1 MTDCG
6 WRFFHFYSW
15 FSKDF
20 TRAFKWD
27 IICFLIPMGRLSKL
41 LKHFCK
47 NQASTTLCP
56 WVYLLVQGLLQYG
69 PITELIFWKS
79 YLETKSSKVL
89 VISFE
94 HLQKLCI
101 FAKFGR
107 HSSKIEPATPISIS
121 KCFGRKFKF
130 ERTKSLQILS
140 KVVSYCDLQLVKIWY
155 WYLKALL
162 IYSSMTNFSL
172 YLALT

>member
-1 MTDCG
+1 MCFWKKTMIAN
-6 WRFFHFYSW
+6 HISLI
-15 FSKDF
+15 KDPLVIF
-20 TRAFKWD
+20 CYPLGSFVSSLGFLKSESNFPEIFK
-27 IICFLIPMGRLSKL
+27 PR
-41 LKHFCK
+41 
-47 NQASTTLCP
+47 
-56 WVYLLVQGLLQYG
+56 QGLLQYG

-140 KVVSYCDLQLVKIWY
+140 KVVSYCDLQLVKIWC
-155 WYLKALL
+155 WYLKPLL
-162 IYSSMTNFSL
+162 INSKITNF
-172 YLALT
+172 ALTF

>member
-1 MTDCG
+1 MVIFDS
-6 WRFFHFYSW
+6 WKVSEFLFFFQS
-15 FSKDF
+15 
-20 TRAFKWD
+20 
-27 IICFLIPMGRLSKL
+27 
-41 LKHFCK
+41 FCK
-47 NQASTTLCP
+47 FEKIPC
-56 WVYLLVQGLLQYG
+56 WVWCWKVDLSQGLLQYG

-155 WYLKALL
+155 WYLKPLL
-162 IYSSMTNFSL
+162 INSKITNF
-172 YLALT
+172 ALTF

>member
-1 MTDCG
+1 MKILIEPQ
-6 WRFFHFYSW
+6 
-15 FSKDF
+15 SKI
-20 TRAFKWD
+20 D
-27 IICFLIPMGRLSKL
+27 IEII
-41 LKHFCK
+41 
-47 NQASTTLCP
+47 
-56 WVYLLVQGLLQYG
+56 QGLLQYG

-140 KVVSYCDLQLVKIWY
+140 KVVSYCDLQLVKIWC
-155 WYLKALL
+155 WYLKPLL
-162 IYSSMTNFSL
+162 INSKINDWLFLNISKVVGITNTKFL
-172 YLALT
+172 PG

>member
-1 MTDCG
+1 MTNFKFFSCYRLLLTQRTRKSCG
-6 WRFFHFYSW
+6 SYEFLS
-15 FSKDF
+15 
-20 TRAFKWD
+20 FK
-27 IICFLIPMGRLSKL
+27 ILNHPRK
-41 LKHFCK
+41 
-47 NQASTTLCP
+47 CP
-56 WVYLLVQGLLQYG
+56 IMQGLLQYG

-140 KVVSYCDLQLVKIWY
+140 KVVSYCDLQLVKIWC
-155 WYLKALL
+155 WYLKPLL
-162 IYSSMTNFSL
+162 INSKITNF
-172 YLALT
+172 ALTF

>member
-1 MTDCG
+1 MKVIESALKVG
-6 WRFFHFYSW
+6 VAPILGLPHPLFW
-15 FSKDF
+15 
-20 TRAFKWD
+20 KWSLLVES
-27 IICFLIPMGRLSKL
+27 FWSKL
-41 LKHFCK
+41 ETISKIMPK
-47 NQASTTLCP
+47 SSWAS
-56 WVYLLVQGLLQYG
+56 QGLLQYG

>member
-1 MTDCG
+1 MIQTVKYTY
-6 WRFFHFYSW
+6 RFLKDSLRFNFKLNLATGDFSFSW
-15 FSKDF
+15 N
-20 TRAFKWD
+20 TV
-27 IICFLIPMGRLSKL
+27 IVSKL
-41 LKHFCK
+41 ESLFWKQVLIVLSLHTC
-47 NQASTTLCP
+47 ALG
-56 WVYLLVQGLLQYG
+56 QGLLQHG

-130 ERTKSLQILS
+130 ECTKSLKILS
-140 KVVSYCDLQLVKIWY
+140 KVVSYCDLQLVKIWC
-155 WYLKALL
+155 WYLKPLL
-162 IYSSMTNFSL
+162 IYSKITNF
-172 YLALT
+172 ALTL

>member
-1 MTDCG
+1 MGSFKNHVDTISLIFD
-6 WRFFHFYSW
+6 HPPTSVDTFYVLNMD
-15 FSKDF
+15 KNC
-20 TRAFKWD
+20 K
-27 IICFLIPMGRLSKL
+27 FLTAHPPPIVHVVFEWPL
-41 LKHFCK
+41 
-47 NQASTTLCP
+47 T
-56 WVYLLVQGLLQYG
+56 QGLLQYG

-140 KVVSYCDLQLVKIWY
+140 KVVSYCDLQLVKIWC
-155 WYLKALL
+155 WYLKPLL
-162 IYSSMTNFSL
+162 INSKITNF
-172 YLALT
+172 ALTF

>member
-1 MTDCG
+1 MI
-6 WRFFHFYSW
+6 FFW
-15 FSKDF
+15 
-20 TRAFKWD
+20 
-27 IICFLIPMGRLSKL
+27 KL
-41 LKHFCK
+41 D
-47 NQASTTLCP
+47 SYMESP
-56 WVYLLVQGLLQYG
+56 WVFHPNYGKLNLLSYSKVKGMVIQGLLQYG

-140 KVVSYCDLQLVKIWY
+140 KVVSYCDLQLVKIWC
-155 WYLKALL
+155 WYLKPLL
-162 IYSSMTNFSL
+162 INSKITNF
-172 YLALT
+172 ALTF

>member
-1 MTDCG
+1 MVADHIWKCLRYEVKL
-6 WRFFHFYSW
+6 RFLSYFQLW
-15 FSKDF
+15 PVAISKPVE
-20 TRAFKWD
+20 
-27 IICFLIPMGRLSKL
+27 LGGSYIPFWKG
-41 LKHFCK
+41 
-47 NQASTTLCP
+47 QI
-56 WVYLLVQGLLQYG
+56 QGLLQYG

-155 WYLKALL
+155 WYLKPLL
-162 IYSSMTNFSL
+162 INSKITNFSL
-172 YLALT
+172 TS

>member
-1 MTDCG
+1 MN
-6 WRFFHFYSW
+6 FFGNW
-15 FSKDF
+15 
-20 TRAFKWD
+20 
-27 IICFLIPMGRLSKL
+27 KL
-41 LKHFCK
+41 FPHKIFNEWKFEVKSSFWSELG
-47 NQASTTLCP
+47 
-56 WVYLLVQGLLQYG
+56 QGLLQYG

-140 KVVSYCDLQLVKIWY
+140 KVVSYCDLQLVKIWC
-155 WYLKALL
+155 WYLKPLL
-162 IYSSMTNFSL
+162 INSKITNF
-172 YLALT
+172 ALTF

>member
-1 MTDCG
+1 MKIFQGHKKFAHSSFLRC
-6 WRFFHFYSW
+6 WLEASHLLAFWEHLKSW
-15 FSKDF
+15 DY
-20 TRAFKWD
+20 
-27 IICFLIPMGRLSKL
+27 
-41 LKHFCK
+41 LKQRK
-47 NQASTTLCP
+47 MVSAIN
-56 WVYLLVQGLLQYG
+56 QGLLQYG

-140 KVVSYCDLQLVKIWY
+140 KVVSYCDLQLVKIWC
-155 WYLKALL
+155 WYLKPLL
-162 IYSSMTNFSL
+162 INSKITNFAS
-172 YLALT
+172 TF

>member
-1 MTDCG
+1 MENRRKCTS
-6 WRFFHFYSW
+6 RFFRYAKRF
-15 FSKDF
+15 F
-20 TRAFKWD
+20 
-27 IICFLIPMGRLSKL
+27 
-41 LKHFCK
+41 
-47 NQASTTLCP
+47 ASLTSFRKEMKRRFI
-56 WVYLLVQGLLQYG
+56 QGLLQYG

-94 HLQKLCI
+94 YLQKLCI

-130 ERTKSLQILS
+130 EHTKSLQILS
-140 KVVSYCDLQLVKIWY
+140 KVVFYCDLQLVKIWY
-155 WYLKALL
+155 WYLKPLL
-162 IYSSMTNFSL
+162 INSKITNI
-172 YLALT
+172 ALTF